1 MENGEAVGILREGR
15 AALRTVFLDFLRS
28 DPAAGRLVFRE
39 EGRKPLAETLDRVLS
54 LALEAL
60 ETPSPERE
68 AAWLC
73 GMNALVT
80 LTPARPLTA
89 ARTRRCPERAMA
101 SARTVAPAAVS
112 TRPP

>member
-39 EGRKPLAETLDRVLS
+39 ENRKPLAETLDRVLS

-80 LTPARPLTA
+80 LTPARPLA
-89 ARTRRCPERAMA
+89 AALEDAFFEL
-101 SARTVAPAAVS
+101 AAD
-112 TRPP
+112 RELDLRDW